1 MIPRPIHQ
9 IWMGDSG
16 GAEPPPRFVENA
28 ETWRVANP
36 GWGYRLWGAEEV
48 RALFEEHRPDLLP
61 LYRSC
66 PYFLGA
72 HWKELVGAGAA
83 AVLATWVAL
92 S

>member
-1 MIPRPIHQ
+1 M
-9 IWMGDSG
+9 
-16 GAEPPPRFVENA
+16 
-28 ETWRVANP
+28 
-36 GWGYRLWGAEEV
+36 

-61 LYRSC
+61 LYRSY